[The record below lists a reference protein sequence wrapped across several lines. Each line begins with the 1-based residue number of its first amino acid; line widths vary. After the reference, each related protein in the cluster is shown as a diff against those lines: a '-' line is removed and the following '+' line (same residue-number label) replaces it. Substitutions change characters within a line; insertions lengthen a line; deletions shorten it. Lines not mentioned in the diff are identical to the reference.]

1 VRRDAAPSDK
11 LSRSF
16 LAAIRLIAMIC
27 YQRQVSAVARSDA
40 VRDKNEAKTLAAI
53 VGEIAAPIRLKDGK
67 VRIANLE
74 IDRSPIVTLQAS

>member
-1 VRRDAAPSDK
+1 
-11 LSRSF
+11 
-16 LAAIRLIAMIC
+16 M
-27 YQRQVSAVARSDA
+27 ARSDA